1 MGPEGGGGAGGGG
14 RAGRGGGAGGRSGGS
29 GTECGI
35 EGGHD
40 VLDGAHR
47 AVPPPDHVGDHA
59 GPPGLVGR
67 AETGRVVPVKVLVE
81 QQVIFPLRILLQPLD
96 PAEAGPPP
104 VRADE
109 ENRDEPVLQV
119 GGDGVEGELL
129 PGPGRVLQRQV
140 VAEEPVVPPQHVD
153 QQEVEREPQRAAPVG
168 VAAEHRRGG
177 LGRLVVDR
185 GHLAFH
191 VQHVRMVAMVG
202 RQGPQP
208 VRGQELALVEQ
219 GRREL
224 FQLAEADQAEQQP
237 LVAGFAA
244 HHALLG
250 ERGRVVDALPAQ
262 EVRELLAQ
270 PQRVVEHPLVDG
282 RRGQHRDDADHGPD
296 LHRDGGAVRGEQLV
310 VEEAVAFVPHVLV
323 VDRVGD
329 AREMLKE
336 LERDVAG
343 RGAGRTGTARSR
355 CVAMLIA

>member
-1 MGPEGGGGAGGGG
+1 MTSSRDGTAPCRRRITSAITPVHPVWCEAPRPAALSPWKYSLNSRLSFHSGSCCSRSTQPKQG
-14 RAGRGGGAGGRSGGS
+14 RRPSAPTTKIEMSRSWRS
-29 GTECGI
+29 
-35 EGGHD
+35 
-40 VLDGAHR
+40 
-47 AVPPPDHVGDHA
+47 
-59 GPPGLVGR
+59 
-67 AETGRVVPVKVLVE
+67 VVM
-81 QQVIFPLRILLQPLD
+81 
-96 PAEAGPPP
+96 AS
-104 VRADE
+104 
-109 ENRDEPVLQV
+109 
-119 GGDGVEGELL
+119 EGELF
-129 PGPGRVLQRQV
+129 PGPGRVLQRQI
-140 VAEEPVVPPQHVD
+140 VAEEPVVPAQHLD
-153 QQEVEREPQRAAPVG
+153 QQVVEREPQRAAPVG

-191 VQHVRMVAMVG
+191 VQHVGMVAVVG

-224 FQLAEADQAEQQP
+224 FQLAEADEAEQQP

-270 PQRVVEHPLVDG
+270 PQRVVEHPLVDD

-329 AREMLKE
+329 VREMLKE